1 MNADSG
7 NVSKTDIKRINR
19 LRRSNCHGLKLQA
32 NAKMQH
38 DHQKDARL
46 RLLSC
51 SAILWIVEGFQIN
64 KTIATRQT
72 QWRAKP
78 WQLATRKPDLYIEHR
93 NCNAKLPG
101 TPDCTT
107 YTWMIAQ
114 QHDLAQLAIT
124 RIHANTRST
133 IQSRF

>member
-72 QWRAKP
+72 QRCSMII
-78 WQLATRKPDLYIEHR
+78 RKTLDFASSAAAPSSGLSK
-93 NCNAKLPG
+93 AS
-101 TPDCTT
+101 
-107 YTWMIAQ
+107 
-114 QHDLAQLAIT
+114 
-124 RIHANTRST
+124 RST
-133 IQSRF
+133 RP